1 MKRRKEGYFDFEHHH
16 PNAYLERKRNVEQGL
31 HARTKIL
38 EVLAMTAPTEAAAAA
53 ASNSEEMREDRTELT
68 IKTISESAAMSYSS
82 SFHHLRLLEAE
93 KIVKR
98 EGKRPYKW
106 MVTGKGQ
113 RSLDEVDLELE
124 VTKMEKELLMIPGPV
139 PVLPRIRKAMSKPMI
154 FHRGDEFGA
163 MYEEIVET
171 LKDIYQTK
179 NDLFVLSGS
188 GTCAMEAAIGNLVGN
203 ETKLVCITIANG
215 KFGERFGEIAA
226 KYKADAVTLVNV
238 NFEWGH
244 PIELEAVKEALENSS
259 SSDHKIVT
267 MVHNE
272 TSTGILN
279 PAKEVGEL
287 ARKHDAVFVLDC
299 ITSIGGDKVPV
310 DELGADIAIV
320 GSQKCL
326 GAPPGL
332 SALSVSKHAWE
343 MIRENERRPYYTDL
357 IAYKKSLEKKQT
369 PYTPALPL
377 FFALHEALAVIREEG
392 MENRIERHRGL
403 AKTVRDAV
411 TGMGLRLFPKLN
423 EVSDYSNTVTAIEIP
438 ADNGGITDEQ
448 LRGGMRK
455 RGVIVAGGQG
465 KLKGEIFRIATMGN
479 ITEKEVLKTIQVL
492 REVLMENEFIEG
504 EGEGL
509 EEGDHNFD

>member
-1 MKRRKEGYFDFEHHH
+1 MKRQKEDYFDFEHH

-38 EVLAMTAPTEAAAAA
+38 ETLAMSTPTEAATATAV
-53 ASNSEEMREDRTELT
+53 SNSDEMREDGTELT
-68 IKTISESAAMSYSS
+68 IKAISKSAAMSYSS
-82 SFHHLRLLEAE
+82 SFHHLRLLEEE

-98 EGKRPYKW
+98 EGSRPYKW
-106 MVTGKGQ
+106 VVTGKGQ
-113 RSLDEVDLELE
+113 RSLDELDLELG
-124 VTKMEKELLMIPGPV
+124 VTKMEEELLMIPGPV
-139 PVLPRIRKAMSKPMI
+139 PVLPRIREAMTKPMI

-188 GTCAMEAAIGNLVGN
+188 GTCAMEAAIGNLVSN
-203 ETKLVCITIANG
+203 ETKMVCIANG
-215 KFGERFGEIAA
+215 KFGERFGEIAGR
-226 KYKADAVTLVNV
+226 YKADAVTPVNVNV

-244 PIELEAVKEALENSS
+244 SIELESVKEALENSFSSSS
-259 SSDHKIVT
+259 SSDPKSKIVT

-279 PAKEVGEL
+279 PAKEVGKL

-299 ITSIGGDKVPV
+299 ITSIAGDNVPV

-332 SALSVSKHAWE
+332 SALSVSEHARE
-343 MIRENERRPYYTDL
+343 MIRENERRPYYMDL

-392 MENRIERHRGL
+392 MENRIERHRGM

-411 TGMGLRLFPKLN
+411 NGLGLRLFPKLN

-438 ADNGGITDEQ
+438 VANGITDEQ

-479 ITEKEVLKTIQVL
+479 ITE
-492 REVLMENEFIEG
+492 REVMKTLDALEG
-504 EGEGL
+504 VL
-509 EEGDHNFD
+509 EENNLTLSD

>member
-1 MKRRKEGYFDFEHHH
+1 MKRRKEGYFDFEHH

-31 HARTKIL
+31 HARTKII
-38 EVLAMTAPTEAAAAA
+38 EALAMSMPTEAATAAV
-53 ASNSEEMREDRTELT
+53 SNSDEMRENRTELT
-68 IKTISESAAMSYSS
+68 IKAISESAAMSYSS
-82 SFHHLRLLEAE
+82 SFHHLRLLEEE

-98 EGKRPYKW
+98 EGPRPYKW
-106 MVTGKGQ
+106 VVTGKGQ
-113 RSLDEVDLELE
+113 RSLDELDLELG
-124 VTKMEKELLMIPGPV
+124 VTKMEEELLMIPGPV
-139 PVLPRIRKAMSKPMI
+139 PVLPRIREAMTKPMI

-171 LKDIYQTK
+171 LKDIYQTR

-188 GTCAMEAAIGNLVGN
+188 GTCAMEAAIGNLVSN
-203 ETKLVCITIANG
+203 ETKMVCIANG
-215 KFGERFGEIAA
+215 KFGERFGEIAVR
-226 KYKADAVTLVNV
+226 YKADAVTLVNV

-244 PIELEAVKEALENSS
+244 SIELEAVKEALENSS
-259 SSDHKIVT
+259 SSDPKIVT

-279 PAKEVGEL
+279 PAKEVGKL

-332 SALSVSKHAWE
+332 SALSVSEHAWDL
-343 MIRENERRPYYTDL
+343 IRENERRPYYMDL
-357 IAYKKSLEKKQT
+357 IAFKKSLEKKQT

-392 MENRIERHRGL
+392 IENRIERHRGM

-411 TGMGLRLFPKLN
+411 TGLGLRLFPKLN

-438 ADNGGITDEQ
+438 VANGITDEQ

-479 ITEKEVLKTIQVL
+479 ITE
-492 REVLMENEFIEG
+492 REVRRTLDALEVV
-504 EGEGL
+504 L
-509 EEGDHNFD
+509 EENNLTLSD

>member
-1 MKRRKEGYFDFEHHH
+1 MKRRKEGYFDFEHH

-38 EVLAMTAPTEAAAAA
+38 ETLAMSTPTEAATDAAV
-53 ASNSEEMREDRTELT
+53 SNSEEMREDGTELT
-68 IKTISESAAMSYSS
+68 IKAISESAAMSYSS
-82 SFHHLRLLEAE
+82 SFHHLRLLEEE

-98 EGKRPYKW
+98 DGKRPYNW
-106 MVTGKGQ
+106 VVTGKGQ
-113 RSLDEVDLELE
+113 KSLDELDLELG

-139 PVLPRIRKAMSKPMI
+139 PVLPRIREAMTKPMI

-188 GTCAMEAAIGNLVGN
+188 GTCAMEAAIGNLAGN
-203 ETKLVCITIANG
+203 ETKMVCIANG
-215 KFGERFGEIAA
+215 KFGERFGEIAVR
-226 KYKADAVTLVNV
+226 YKTDAVTLVNV

-244 PIELEAVKEALENSS
+244 SIELEAVKEALENSS
-259 SSDHKIVT
+259 SSSSDPKSKIVT

-279 PAKEVGEL
+279 PAKEVGKL

-332 SALSVSKHAWE
+332 SALSVSEHAWE
-343 MIRENERRPYYTDL
+343 MIRENERRPYYMDL

-377 FFALHEALAVIREEG
+377 FFALHEALAVIQEEG
-392 MENRIERHRGL
+392 MENRIERHRGM

-438 ADNGGITDEQ
+438 VANGSITDEQ

-455 RGVIVAGGQG
+455 RGVMVAGGQE

-479 ITEKEVLKTIQVL
+479 ITEREVMRTLDALEEVL
-492 REVLMENEFIEG
+492 EENN
-504 EGEGL
+504 L
-509 EEGDHNFD
+509 TLSD